1 MEVAELV
8 VLAVQ
13 LSEARRKKMHF
24 LKLKNLVE

>member
-13 LSEARRKKMHF
+13 LSEARRKKNAF
-24 LKLKNLVE
+24 LESEKFG